1 MLFVWGGGGSLLFG
15 LLVGLSAELFGG
27 LIDWQI
33 SGLITGLTYAL
44 FFWLG
49 AAFWHGGMDVIQH
62 YLLRHLL
69 SRKGHMPRRYVRFLN
84 YGVRLIFLK
93 RVGSGYI
100 FIHRL
105 FLEHFA
111 ARRETETERL

>member
-1 MLFVWGGGGSLLFG
+1 MWGRPPGGPGGRGPGGIALLW
-15 LLVGLSAELFGG
+15 FGG
-27 LIDWQI
+27 LDAIR
-33 SGLITGLTYAL
+33 
-44 FFWLG
+44 
-49 AAFWHGGMDVIQH
+49 H
-62 YLLRHLL
+62 YTLRHLL

-111 ARRETETERL
+111 ARRDTEGA

>member
-1 MLFVWGGGGSLLFG
+1 MAGG
-15 LLVGLSAELFGG
+15 VGLGVVALLWFGG
-27 LIDWQI
+27 LDAIR
-33 SGLITGLTYAL
+33 
-44 FFWLG
+44 
-49 AAFWHGGMDVIQH
+49 H
-62 YLLRHLL
+62 YTLRHLL
-69 SRKGHMPRRYVRFLN
+69 SRNGHMPRRYVRFLN

-111 ARRETETERL
+111 ARREADGDAGSALCPGVAGHRVERRITPLKREDGA

>member
-1 MLFVWGGGGSLLFG
+1 MAWGGVGLGVVALLWFGSLDAIRHF
-15 LLVGLSAELFGG
+15 
-27 LIDWQI
+27 
-33 SGLITGLTYAL
+33 T
-44 FFWLG
+44 
-49 AAFWHGGMDVIQH
+49 
-62 YLLRHLL
+62 LRHLL

>member
-1 MLFVWGGGGSLLFG
+1 
-15 LLVGLSAELFGG
+15 
-27 LIDWQI
+27 
-33 SGLITGLTYAL
+33 
-44 FFWLG
+44 
-49 AAFWHGGMDVIQH
+49 
-62 YLLRHLL
+62 
-69 SRKGHMPRRYVRFLN
+69 MPRRYVRFLN

-111 ARRETETERL
+111 ARRDTEGERR